1 MARTWQ
7 PPPASVADAIAQA
20 KAASDDPQVQD
31 NHLFRLLFNRE
42 SGLYCNVPGKR
53 RLSRREWIERYYRIR
68 DERGRIVPLVLNHA
82 QRQLE
87 AKILRMERARVP
99 VRIQILKARKEGIS
113 TYIGGMAMESGL
125 RAEYFRALI
134 VAHKQDSAKIL
145 LGMANIAR
153 QNMPK
158 RAQPL
163 VTWDFKMNSKA
174 KRGMEWAAPLH
185 TEMTITSAEGDNPAR
200 GGTPSLIHLSESAY
214 YPKADE
220 TAASILSSLPASA
233 GTYAFDESTANGASG
248 KFHDDF
254 WEAWKLRD
262 VPIAQRRAPWHALF
276 FPWWGHDSY
285 RYTRSYGDGRP
296 VPEDLYREI
305 VNSRTAEEDWL
316 LRQKYL
322 RRWKPTDEWEQVIV
336 NESEELK
343 LAPGGKILG
352 YWRNQEKGR
361 VKWRR
366 KGVGWQKV
374 DVDQLVWRRM
384 KMADKDFTGG
394 DDPVGKFNQE
404 YPSRPEVAFASSG
417 APVFDQ
423 VEISRRLDAAKESKP
438 VFRGLLMAPGTN
450 LMTSDDE
457 LLLPRADQPS

>member
-1 MARTWQ
+1 MRWSPAAADIAR
-7 PPPASVADAIAQA
+7 AIAQA
-20 KAASDDPQVQD
+20 KSAGEDPQVQD
-31 NHLFRLLFNRE
+31 NHLFHLLFNRE
-42 SGLYCNVPGKR
+42 KGLYCDVPGR
-53 RLSRREWIERYYRIR
+53 RRMRRRAWIERYYRIR
-68 DERGRIVPLVLNHA
+68 DSSGRIVPLIANHA

-87 AKILRMERARVP
+87 AKTIRMERARVP

-113 TYIGGMAMESGL
+113 TYVGAMAMEGGL
-125 RAEYFRALI
+125 RAEYFRSLI

-145 LGMANIAR
+145 LGMQSIAR

-158 RAQPL
+158 RENPL
-163 VTWDFKMNSKA
+163 VAWDFKMNSKA
-174 KRGMEWAAPLH
+174 KRGLEWAAPLF

-200 GGTPSLIHLSESAY
+200 GGTPSFIHLSESAY

-220 TAASILSSLPASA
+220 TAASILSSLPASV

-254 WEAWKLRD
+254 WEAWKVRD
-262 VPIAQRRAPWHALF
+262 VPIAERRAPWHALF
-276 FPWWGHDSY
+276 FPWWGHEDY
-285 RYTRSYGDGRP
+285 RYTRSYGAGRA

-305 VNSRTAEEDWL
+305 INSRTTEEDWL

-322 RRWKPTDEWEQVIV
+322 RRWRPDDEWEQVVV
-336 NESEELK
+336 NESIELNIGR
-343 LAPGGKILG
+343 GGKILG
-352 YWRNQEKGR
+352 TYRHQKPGR
-361 VKWRR
+361 LKWRR
-366 KGVGWQKV
+366 KLAGWRKV

-394 DDPVGKFNQE
+394 EDPVGKFNQE

-423 VEISRRLDAAKESKP
+423 AEISRRLDEAAQSKP
-438 VFRGLLMAPGTN
+438 MFRGILMAPGTY
-450 LMTSDDE
+450 MPTADEEIISHRDD
-457 LLLPRADQPS
+457 RTA